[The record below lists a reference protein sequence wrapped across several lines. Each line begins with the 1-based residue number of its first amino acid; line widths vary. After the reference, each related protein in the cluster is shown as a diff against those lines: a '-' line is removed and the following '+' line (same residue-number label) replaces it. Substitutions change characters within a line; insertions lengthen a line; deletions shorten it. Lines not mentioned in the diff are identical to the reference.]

1 MDLAS
6 LPLNLNRLR
15 LFLAVVEHGG
25 VTRAAE
31 EVHVSQPAISQAI
44 RALEAELE
52 TPLLEHI
59 GRRVAPTEAGE
70 LLAGYG
76 RQIFAL
82 AEDAR
87 HALDDLAGLQRG
99 RLAIGA
105 STTIGIYLLPRLLA
119 TYQQRYP
126 GIALSLEVG
135 NTEQMVQ
142 LLIDGGRDLALIE
155 GPVDDD
161 RVLARPWR
169 EDELVLIAAPGHPLA
184 SGGAVSVEAL
194 AQAPF
199 LMREPGS
206 GTRDIVTAALA
217 EWGIAPTVLMELG
230 HTEAIKQAVIAGL
243 GISILSR
250 LTVQREITAG
260 LLVTP
265 PLAPGRIT
273 RTLQVAMRRDYR
285 PSGAAR
291 AMLELLDAMRSI
303 TGKEKTH
310 ERNDE

>member
-1 MDLAS
+1 MDLAT

-25 VTRAAE
+25 VTTAAE
-31 EVHVSQPAISQAI
+31 AVHVSQPAISQAI

-52 TPLLEHI
+52 TPLLEHV

-76 RQIFAL
+76 RQIFTL
-82 AEDAR
+82 AAEAR
-87 HALDDLAGLQRG
+87 HALDELAGLARG

-105 STTIGIYLLPRLLA
+105 STTIGIYVLPRLLA
-119 TYQQRYP
+119 TYQRRYP

-142 LLIDGGRDLALIE
+142 LLLDGGRDLALIE
-155 GPVDDD
+155 GPVEDD
-161 RVLARPWR
+161 RVETRPWR
-169 EDELVLIAAPGHPLA
+169 EDELLLVVAPGQPLA
-184 SGGAVSVEAL
+184 SGGPVGPDAL
-194 AQAPF
+194 AAAPF

-206 GTRDIVTAALA
+206 GTRNVVTAALGV
-217 EWGIAPTVLMELG
+217 WGVTPDVLMELG

-243 GISILSR
+243 GVSILSR
-250 LTVQREITAG
+250 LTVQREIAAG
-260 LLVTP
+260 LLVALP
-265 PLAPGRIT
+265 MAQGRIT
-273 RTLQVAMRRDYR
+273 RTLQIAMRRDYR

-291 AMLELLDAMRSI
+291 AMLDLLDA
-303 TGKEKTH
+303 TKTISGH
-310 ERNDE
+310 RQGVST

>member
-1 MDLAS
+1 MDLTT

-31 EVHVSQPAISQAI
+31 AVHVSQPAISQAI

-52 TPLLEHI
+52 TPLLEHV

-87 HALDDLAGLQRG
+87 HALAALAGLERG
-99 RLAIGA
+99 KLAIGA
-105 STTIGIYLLPRLLA
+105 STTIGIYVLPRLLA
-119 TYQQRYP
+119 TYQRRYP

-135 NTEQMVQ
+135 NTEQMIQ
-142 LLIDGGRDLALIE
+142 LLLDGGRDLALIE

-161 RVLARPWR
+161 RLDVTPWR
-169 EDELVLIAAPGHPLA
+169 EDELFLIVPAGHPLA
-184 SGGAVSVEAL
+184 SGGPVSAADL
-194 AQAPF
+194 ATAPF
-199 LMREPGS
+199 LAREPGS
-206 GTRDIVTAALA
+206 GTRNVVAQTLAAWGVT
-217 EWGIAPTVLMELG
+217 PDVLMELG

-243 GISILSR
+243 GVSILSR
-250 LTVQREITAG
+250 LTVRREIGAG
-260 LLVTP
+260 LLVSL
-265 PLAPGRIT
+265 PLAPGRVT
-273 RTLQVAMRRDYR
+273 RTLQIAMRREYR

-291 AMLELLDAMRSI
+291 AMLDLLDATKSS
-303 TGKEKTH
+303 KE
-310 ERNDE
+310 